1 MNPLSF
7 KSLNGQFSLKILG
20 TLGYLLGIEVKS
32 LHDDLL
38 LLNQAKY
45 VLDILSKTNM
55 KGTSLFESYN

>member
-20 TLGYLLGIEVKS
+20 TLGYFLGIEVKS